1 MRAKPSGTFWGA
13 LGMEAVIPPR
23 ANRTEAMAYDKEK
36 DKLREPVERVF
47 NKLKQIPPHG
57 RAG

>member
-1 MRAKPSGTFWGA
+1 
-13 LGMEAVIPPR
+13 MEAVIPPR
-23 ANRTEAMAYDKEK
+23 ANRMEAMAYDKEK

-47 NKLKQIPPHG
+47 NKLKQIPPRG